1 MFFLFLSGETQKFFL
16 TNYKEAKGRSLIQ
29 FWIDSVHDRSV
40 LDLLIP
46 SGLDPK
52 SAAIEGSGE
61 LRRYSLVDLS
71 SGAIDNKN
79 LLNLSSDSLELFDD
93 KEEIDEDDTCD
104 NAFLRDGCMAGGTA
118 LKIAGRINSGN
129 FDSLGEPDYR
139 RIPPLEMIT
148 QALRRDPILRR
159 LEKVSTMSIHLNFLR
174 FYLEFSGNL
183 VKVLRFMVICEPLG

>member
-1 MFFLFLSGETQKFFL
+1 M
-16 TNYKEAKGRSLIQ
+16 Y
-29 FWIDSVHDRSV
+29 DRSV

-46 SGLDPK
+46 SGLEHK
-52 SAAIEGSGE
+52 SAVGEGSAE

-93 KEEIDEDDTCD
+93 KEEVDEDTCD
-104 NAFLRDGCMAGGTA
+104 NTFLGDGCIAGGAA

-159 LEKVSTMSIHLNFLR
+159 LEKVSAMTALP
-174 FYLEFSGNL
+174 
-183 VKVLRFMVICEPLG
+183 VLLHFDWECL

>member
-1 MFFLFLSGETQKFFL
+1 MIVYQLLIFLLCISGETQKFFL

-46 SGLDPK
+46 CGLDPK
-52 SAAIEGSGE
+52 SAAEGSGE

-93 KEEIDEDDTCD
+93 KEVDEDTCD
-104 NAFLRDGCMAGGTA
+104 NSFLGDGCIAGGTA

-139 RIPPLEMIT
+139 RIPPLEIIT

-159 LEKVSTMSIHLNFLR
+159 LEKVSARTTLHVFVR
-174 FYLEFSGNL
+174 WE
-183 VKVLRFMVICEPLG
+183 